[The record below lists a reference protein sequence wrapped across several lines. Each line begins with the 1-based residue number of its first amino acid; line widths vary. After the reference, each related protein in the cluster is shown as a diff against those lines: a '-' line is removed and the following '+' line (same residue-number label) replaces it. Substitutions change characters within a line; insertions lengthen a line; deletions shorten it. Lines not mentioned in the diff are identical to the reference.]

1 MKSQGGL
8 STRRSWAARYDASI
22 VAGAVDSASAAKA
35 ASNLSSFHCSKLKPL
50 GEKLADE
57 KYRAM
62 MPTSDDGDEKLR
74 AIAPCSIGLSGVART
89 ALTKTVQ
96 STASNSTLTP
106 QACFRLSC
114 RYSFIGSGD
123 IWPEP
128 EVEIITLNDSG
139 ICDV

>member
-22 VAGAVDSASAAKA
+22 VAGAVDSASFANA

-62 MPTSDDGDEKLR
+62 MPTSDDGDEALS
-74 AIAPCSIGLSGVART
+74 AMAPCRVGLSGVARMAVSRT
-89 ALTKTVQ
+89 CH

-106 QACFRLSC
+106 HACFRLS
-114 RYSFIGSGD
+114 
-123 IWPEP
+123 
-128 EVEIITLNDSG
+128 
-139 ICDV
+139 

>member
-1 MKSQGGL
+1 MNSHGGL
-8 STRRSWAARYDASI
+8 STKRSWAVRYDASI
-22 VAGAVDSASAAKA
+22 VAGSVDSASAVNS
-35 ASNLSSFHCSKLKPL
+35 ASNLSSFHCSKLKPF

-62 MPTSDDGDEKLR
+62 MPTSDDGDDTLS
-74 AIAPCSIGLSGVART
+74 AIAPCNVGLSGVART
-89 ALTKTVQ
+89 ALSRTVH
-96 STASNSTLTP
+96 STASNATLTP

-114 RYSFIGSGD
+114 RYSFIGSGN

-139 ICDV
+139 FCAV